1 MRKPLLI
8 LLALLLSCVAVQ
20 AEPIPLRDLASGKP
34 VSAVDKSGGR
44 VGVIYIAAP
53 PEVVWQTVSNWSRLA
68 DILPAV
74 AGNTVVWQAKD
85 KRAAVVEGR
94 FEIDNFAAQYSL
106 YVKSDPA
113 RYRQEWR
120 MLTSDEVGGF
130 LAKNIL
136 VHYNSGLLAK
146 MQGYQ
151 IVWPYGDGSLYYYAP
166 TVTCSIPLPEYT
178 KAAIDSGI
186 YLDQLKLVKNSIED
200 GLAAK
205 R

>member
-1 MRKPLLI
+1 
-8 LLALLLSCVAVQ
+8 
-20 AEPIPLRDLASGKP
+20 
-34 VSAVDKSGGR
+34 
-44 VGVIYIAAP
+44 
-53 PEVVWQTVSNWSRLA
+53 
-68 DILPAV
+68 
-74 AGNTVVWQAKD
+74 
-85 KRAAVVEGR
+85 
-94 FEIDNFAAQYSL
+94 
-106 YVKSDPA
+106 
-113 RYRQEWR
+113 
-120 MLTSDEVGGF
+120 MLTCDEVGGF

-186 YLDQLKLVKNSIED
+186 YLDQLKLVKKSIED